1 MKKLS
6 VIRTVLTAFVALFLC
21 TALLG
26 STAAAALAQDEPPA
40 EGDPQ
45 IEVIS
50 PYYSEE
56 HLTTPEGEQI
66 TGSIINGPSHP
77 LPEFEAERQ
86 ASMTEVE
93 PEGTIANFPSYKW
106 MFGCSAVSG
115 AMISAYYDRNGYP
128 NMYDGP
134 PAAV

>member
-26 STAAAALAQDEPPA
+26 STAAAALAQYEPPA

-50 PYYSEE
+50 PYYSDE
-56 HLTTPEGEQI
+56 HITTPEGAQI
-66 TGSIINGPSHP
+66 TVSSINGPSHP
-77 LPEFEAERQ
+77 LTEFEAELQ
-86 ASMTEVE
+86 AQMTEVY
-93 PEGTIANFPSYKW
+93 T
-106 MFGCSAVSG
+106 
-115 AMISAYYDRNGYP
+115 
-128 NMYDGP
+128 
-134 PAAV
+134 